1 MATSF
6 SDRPEEYHT
15 HVAEGLSAETLLQER
30 SRLLGRLHD
39 EITALAGRTFL
50 LSNESLGFLRGS
62 GVQRLGRFLQER
74 HLSSRAVGY
83 IRPRREFVESSFV
96 ERLKHRQASLTEF
109 LTGLGDGLRLQIATL
124 DKVFGRENVLLWKYE
139 RRLFLDGCVVADF
152 CQRLGI
158 DRPPVVDRDA
168 NCSLS
173 LPAVRLLVAYRH
185 FFPASP
191 PGRRTI
197 EHNNALIAA
206 LGEVDGPRFR
216 FHPLLLEPVIR
227 EQGIHLDWLEARVG
241 ATLRDGMDDD
251 GGPSIRSKEDL
262 LDFSPES
269 LDWLARRTG
278 RAAGGLAGKNPRAV
292 ADAVNRLQE
301 IAVAEQ
307 VAAQHKAAGLPA
319 RLRQRSRRLL
329 ASFGRRSR

>member
-1 MATSF
+1 M
-6 SDRPEEYHT
+6 
-15 HVAEGLSAETLLQER
+15 
-30 SRLLGRLHD
+30 
-39 EITALAGRTFL
+39 
-50 LSNESLGFLRGS
+50 
-62 GVQRLGRFLQER
+62 
-74 HLSSRAVGY
+74 
-83 IRPRREFVESSFV
+83 
-96 ERLKHRQASLTEF
+96 
-109 LTGLGDGLRLQIATL
+109 
-124 DKVFGRENVLLWKYE
+124 
-139 RRLFLDGCVVADF
+139 
-152 CQRLGI
+152 
-158 DRPPVVDRDA
+158 
-168 NCSLS
+168 
-173 LPAVRLLVAYRH
+173 
-185 FFPASP
+185 
-191 PGRRTI
+191 
-197 EHNNALIAA
+197 
-206 LGEVDGPRFR
+206 
-216 FHPLLLEPVIR
+216 IR